1 LVGAEC
7 EVERQIPGL
16 IRRVSEGKLHV
27 HAYSAVPSTEKRMSF
42 ADIRA
47 RRQAKEARSHLPS
60 SSASEKNS
68 SSPPVEH
75 PAENLFDALPSSTEI
90 RTSLETG
97 RGIYSK
103 ERVKRSK

>member
-1 LVGAEC
+1 MFL
-7 EVERQIPGL
+7 P

-27 HAYSAVPSTEKRMSF
+27 HASAYSAVPSTEKRMSF

-47 RRQAKEARSHLPS
+47 RRQAKEARSHVPS
-60 SSASEKNS
+60 SSASEKNT
-68 SSPPVEH
+68 SSPPEEH
-75 PAENLFDALPSSTEI
+75 LPENLFDALPSSTEI

-103 ERVKRSK
+103 ERFKRSK